1 MPFTSYPV
9 TVLSFPFDDE
19 SNPVPSGS
27 PVNPVPIGSPVNPV
41 PAGSPVNPVPI
52 GSPVNP
58 VPAGSPV
65 NQVPAGC
72 RAGTLPDTGNISRFM
87 HLYTNIQQL
96 LSKRQYPTAKFAC
109 PAVFN
114 IIQKR
119 LPARYP
125 GAEFTC
131 RTAPVSRRWPAYS
144 QTPPGSSGSP
154 GAWCRSR
161 GLRRRLHRA
170 GP

>member
-27 PVNPVPIGSPVNPV
+27 PVNPVPIGSP
-41 PAGSPVNPVPI
+41 I
-52 GSPVNP
+52 NP

-72 RAGTLPDTGNISRFM
+72 RAGTLPDAGKISRFI

-96 LSKRQYPTAKFAC
+96 LSKRQYPTA
-109 PAVFN
+109 
-114 IIQKR
+114 
-119 LPARYP
+119 
-125 GAEFTC
+125 
-131 RTAPVSRRWPAYS
+131 
-144 QTPPGSSGSP
+144 
-154 GAWCRSR
+154 
-161 GLRRRLHRA
+161 
-170 GP
+170 